1 MKRSEL
7 KRKTPLKS
15 RGPTERKSALSAG
28 RPMQRKPMARR
39 TKPRRQAASDSR
51 WRSEAYLRWVRTL
64 PCCVCGAP
72 ADSAH
77 HLIGMWQVSGMG
89 LKAPDSLVMPV
100 CDGPGGCHQA
110 IHASPEMQARQPGW
124 LTDTINHGL
133 DHFTDE
139 PIVGALADALEF
151 IAAKEDAHG

>member
-7 KRKTPLKS
+7 KRKAPLKS

-39 TKPRRQAASDSR
+39 AKPRRQAANDSR
-51 WRSEAYLRWVRTL
+51 WRSETYLAWVRSR

-77 HLIGMWQVSGMG
+77 HMIGMWQVGGMG
-89 LKAPDSLVMPV
+89 LKAPDSLAMPV
-100 CDGPGGCHQA
+100 CDGPGGCHA
-110 IHASPEMQARQPGW
+110 RIHAEKALRDRQPDF
-124 LTDTINHGL
+124 LRHTIARGVRQFGGDIGQAL
-133 DHFTDE
+133 REAWAFIDE
-139 PIVGALADALEF
+139 KE
-151 IAAKEDAHG
+151 AA